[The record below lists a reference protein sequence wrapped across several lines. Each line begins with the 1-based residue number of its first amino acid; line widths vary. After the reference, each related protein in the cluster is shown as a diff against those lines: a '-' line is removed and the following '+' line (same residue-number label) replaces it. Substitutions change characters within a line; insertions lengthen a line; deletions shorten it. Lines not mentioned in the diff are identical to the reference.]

1 MTTHFE
7 DIIRQ
12 NSQRLDDLKK
22 TTEELQREL
31 SEARV
36 SLERELARPP
46 HGHAALTDQIPVYPG
61 PAREAF
67 SAPSPVPAQGHYTEE
82 PLPYYAEDS
91 RPYYAPDEPPFVGEG
106 PGAGRGGAHA
116 PADAFRGAGQT
127 ASDRTAFDGYA
138 SGGAAFE
145 GPAPNPTAFVGTTSD
160 RTAFDGY
167 ASGGAAFEGAASNP
181 AAFVGTASDHTAFDG
196 SSPDYR
202 AHGYGAS
209 GYAASDYAAS
219 DYRAADYSASD
230 PTGSDPTV
238 GIVSHG
244 RQSAYRRRLSRRSII
259 AIAGAAAVLVA
270 VLAVIITSG
279 GASWPASVATVQAE
293 VVKACQNPDVVSE
306 PGQVNFACA
315 KATRQILWVF
325 ALLTSNDNPQFA
337 DTKTGRQGLEPITP
351 SQGGAVAASL
361 NLHHPYDPANPLDSI
376 AVAARAIN
384 DIIGG
389 ATLTGINGNPVVQP
403 GLESHSGN
411 CLRYTG
417 SGLVTSRQGF
427 PDLCARRV
435 SGTRGQMELVSDIYR
450 KWIVGASAGAA
461 HDAAVLFANAD
472 NPGNPQVQ
480 AILRQLGNETLAA

>member
-36 SLERELARPP
+36 SLEREMARAPR
-46 HGHAALTDQIPVYPG
+46 GHAALTEQIPVYPG

-67 SAPSPVPAQGHYTEE
+67 PAPSPAPAQGHYTED

-91 RPYYAPDEPPFVGEG
+91 RPYYAADEPPLLWEEPRYD
-106 PGAGRGGAHA
+106 PGAGMSGARV
-116 PADAFRGAGQT
+116 PADVFRGAGHMV
-127 ASDRTAFDGYA
+127 SDRTPFDGSA
-138 SGGAAFE
+138 SGG
-145 GPAPNPTAFVGTTSD
+145 N
-160 RTAFDGY
+160 
-167 ASGGAAFEGAASNP
+167 AFEGAAS
-181 AAFVGTASDHTAFDG
+181 
-196 SSPDYR
+196 DYR
-202 AHGYGAS
+202 ARDYTTS
-209 GYAASDYAAS
+209 DPAASDPA
-219 DYRAADYSASD
+219 ASD
-230 PTGSDPTV
+230 PTL
-238 GIVSHG
+238 GIVNHG
-244 RQSAYRRRLSRRSII
+244 RQSAYRRPLSRRSII
-259 AIAGAAAVLVA
+259 AIAGAAAVLVT

-279 GASWPASVATVQAE
+279 GASWPASVAAVQAE
-293 VVKACQNPDVVSE
+293 VAKACQNPDVVSE

-325 ALLTSNDNPQFA
+325 ALLTSNGNPQFA

-361 NLHHPYDPANPLDSI
+361 NLHHPYDPANPIDSI

-389 ATLTGINGNPVVQP
+389 ATLTGTNGNPVVQP

-411 CLRYTG
+411 CVRYTG

-427 PDLCARRV
+427 PDLCARHV

-450 KWIVGASAGAA
+450 KWIVGAAAGAA

-472 NPGNPQVQ
+472 NPGDPQVQ
-480 AILRQLGNETLAA
+480 AILKKLGNETLAA

>member
-36 SLERELARPP
+36 SLEREMARSPQGRP
-46 HGHAALTDQIPVYPG
+46 ALTEQIPVYPG
-61 PAREAF
+61 PGREAF
-67 SAPSPVPAQGHYTEE
+67 SAQAPLLSREHYTED
-82 PLPYYAEDS
+82 PLPYYAEDPA
-91 RPYYAPDEPPFVGEG
+91 PYYAADEPPFVGEG
-106 PGAGRGGAHA
+106 PRYESGAVPGAFV
-116 PADAFRGAGQT
+116 P
-127 ASDRTAFDGYA
+127 
-138 SGGAAFE
+138 GAAD
-145 GPAPNPTAFVGTTSD
+145 S
-160 RTAFDGY
+160 
-167 ASGGAAFEGAASNP
+167 AA
-181 AAFVGTASDHTAFDG
+181 DH
-196 SSPDYR
+196 P
-202 AHGYGAS
+202 S
-209 GYAASDYAAS
+209 GYAA
-219 DYRAADYSASD
+219 ADQPAC
-230 PTGSDPTV
+230 DPTV

-259 AIAGAAAVLVA
+259 AISGAAVVLVT

-279 GASWPASVATVQAE
+279 GAAWQASVATVQAE
-293 VVKACQNPDVVSE
+293 VARACQNPDVVSE

-337 DTKTGRQGLEPITP
+337 DTKTGRQGIEPITP

-361 NLHHPYDPANPLDSI
+361 NLHHPYDPASPVDSI

-389 ATLTGINGNPVVQP
+389 ATVTGSDGNPVVQP

-427 PDLCARRV
+427 PDLCARPV
-435 SGTRGQMELVSDIYR
+435 TGTHGQMELVADIYR
-450 KWIVGASAGAA
+450 KWIVGAPPGAA
-461 HDAAVLFANAD
+461 HDAAVLFTNAD

-480 AILRQLGNETLAA
+480 TILRQLGNETLAA

>member
-1 MTTHFE
+1 MGDPGPAHRTRDGPARPHARGETVTTHFE

-36 SLERELARPP
+36 SLERELARSP
-46 HGHAALTDQIPVYPG
+46 HGHAALTERISVYPG
-61 PAREAF
+61 PGREAF
-67 SAPSPVPAQGHYTEE
+67 SAQASVPAQGHYAEDS
-82 PLPYYAEDS
+82 LPYYAEDS
-91 RPYYAPDEPPFVGEG
+91 RPYYAADEPPFVGEG
-106 PGAGRGGAHA
+106 PRYESRPGIGGTHA
-116 PADAFRGAGQT
+116 PGEDFPACGP
-127 ASDRTAFDGYA
+127 TAFDRPPWDGA
-138 SGGAAFE
+138 AVAAPAFDGAAVGDRPFDGAAFD
-145 GPAPNPTAFVGTTSD
+145 PSTADS
-160 RTAFDGY
+160 
-167 ASGGAAFEGAASNP
+167 AA
-181 AAFVGTASDHTAFDG
+181 DH
-196 SSPDYR
+196 S
-202 AHGYGAS
+202 
-209 GYAASDYAAS
+209 ASDYAAS
-219 DYRAADYSASD
+219 AHPA
-230 PTGSDPTV
+230 SDPTV

-259 AIAGAAAVLVA
+259 AITGAAVVLVT

-279 GASWPASVATVQAE
+279 GASWPASVAAVQAE
-293 VVKACQNPDVVSE
+293 VVRACQNPDAVSE

-361 NLHHPYDPANPLDSI
+361 NLHHPYDPANPVDSI

-389 ATLTGINGNPVVQP
+389 ATLTGTDGNPVVQP

-427 PDLCARRV
+427 PDLCARPV
-435 SGTRGQMELVSDIYR
+435 TGTRGQMELVADIYR
-450 KWIVGASAGAA
+450 KWIVGAPAGAA
-461 HDAAVLFANAD
+461 YDAAVLFANAD
-472 NPGNPQVQ
+472 NPGNSQVQ
-480 AILRQLGNETLAA
+480 AILKHLGNETLAA